1 MGTEDSVEVDR
12 SATSEEKAV
21 DILTPPELELP
32 EYPTSN
38 LHLLTLGA
46 AFFALWAGSVS
57 HIGPCI
63 DETAEHFQSSSVLQT
78 ATVLPVIQK
87 EFGISKSEVQWVAA
101 SSTIVWLSLLLW
113 QITLSC

>member
-1 MGTEDSVEVDR
+1 MQISITSFSVGRKGERSPDTADTKGKGGLVCFVDPSLPQLGLLPCTSCSSTRDIFSNTANMGTEDSVEVDR

-38 LHLLTLGA
+38 LHLLILGA

-57 HIGPCI
+57 
-63 DETAEHFQSSSVLQT
+63 
-78 ATVLPVIQK
+78 
-87 EFGISKSEVQWVAA
+87 
-101 SSTIVWLSLLLW
+101 
-113 QITLSC
+113 